1 MTDKEAWDFWQAI
14 MGDSDNEEGDFE
26 GFTVDDMTKQ
36 SESDIDLDLVVNN
49 DHLLAKFE
57 SGSDG
62 DFSSEVDG
70 GDGGDDSDVPLPTA
84 VGPTKKKQRRLTKK
98 VRDAVTTHWSDRTH
112 NVKPDVL
119 FAGYKEG
126 AEAVKV
132 GVSHDLPVGAPEYD
146 FLSLLLPGELWQTM
160 SDETKSML
168 HRGRK

>member
-1 MTDKEAWDFWQAI
+1 

-26 GFTVDDMTKQ
+26 GFTIDDMPKQ

-62 DFSSEVDG
+62 DFSSEADG

-98 VRDAVTTHWSDRTH
+98 V
-112 NVKPDVL
+112 
-119 FAGYKEG
+119 
-126 AEAVKV
+126 
-132 GVSHDLPVGAPEYD
+132 
-146 FLSLLLPGELWQTM
+146 
-160 SDETKSML
+160 
-168 HRGRK
+168 

>member
-1 MTDKEAWDFWQAI
+1 M
-14 MGDSDNEEGDFE
+14 
-26 GFTVDDMTKQ
+26 
-36 SESDIDLDLVVNN
+36 
-49 DHLLAKFE
+49 
-57 SGSDG
+57 
-62 DFSSEVDG
+62 
-70 GDGGDDSDVPLPTA
+70 
-84 VGPTKKKQRRLTKK
+84 
-98 VRDAVTTHWSDRTH
+98 TTHWSDRTH

>member
-1 MTDKEAWDFWQAI
+1 
-14 MGDSDNEEGDFE
+14 MGDSDNEEDDFE
-26 GFTVDDMTKQ
+26 GFTIDDMTKQ
-36 SESDIDLDLVVNN
+36 SKLDINLDLVVNN

-70 GDGGDDSDVPLPTA
+70 DDGGDDSDVPLPTA

-98 VRDAVTTHWSDRTH
+98 VRDAVTSHWSDRTH
-112 NVKPDVL
+112 SVKPDVL
-119 FAGYKEG
+119 FAGDKEG

-146 FLSLLLPGELWQTM
+146 FFSFVA
-160 SDETKSML
+160 
-168 HRGRK
+168 